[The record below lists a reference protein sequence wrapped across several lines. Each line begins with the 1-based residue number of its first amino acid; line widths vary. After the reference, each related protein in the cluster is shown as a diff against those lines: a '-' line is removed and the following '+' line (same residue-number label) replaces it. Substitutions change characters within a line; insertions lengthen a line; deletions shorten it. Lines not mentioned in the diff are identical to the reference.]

1 MKIQITLC
9 VLATTALA
17 ACGGGAGSGTDG
29 GRVSTDGTATSATPA
44 SKEAYEKAVN
54 EALEPVI
61 SASADLAAEA
71 PSVQSLKDL
80 ALKLQ
85 PVAQTYSDAAEQLA
99 TITPPSEVG
108 KLHERLVKASEELA
122 KGAVDAQEAAEK
134 DDQKKVNQ
142 FQETGTRYQE
152 ALTRIATEFAA
163 VGYDFAAEAVAPAT
177 TTPTTPAT
185 PVPTTS
191 APAPTPP
198 PATPAPQGPTT
209 PPPPSLGPDVE
220 DGDSP
225 SKKSG

>member
-1 MKIQITLC
+1 MKIRITLC
-9 VLATTALA
+9 VLATTALT

-29 GRVSTDGTATSATPA
+29 ALVSTEGTATSATPA
-44 SKEAYEKAVN
+44 SKEAYERAVN

-85 PVAQTYSDAAEQLA
+85 PVAQTYADAAEQLA
-99 TITPPSEVG
+99 TITPPAEVA

-122 KGAVDAQEAAEK
+122 KGAVEAQEAAEK
-134 DDQKKVNQ
+134 DDQKKVNA
-142 FQETGTRYQE
+142 FQEAGTRYQE

-163 VGYDFAAEAVAPAT
+163 VGYDFAAEAVAP
-177 TTPTTPAT
+177 PTTPPTPTT

-191 APAPTPP
+191 VPAPTPP
-198 PATPAPQGPTT
+198 PATPAPQVPTS

-225 SKKSG
+225 NKKSG